1 MSWLEGQDRW
11 LPTDWLRVAIAV
23 SVPAAYLVASG
34 PAAAAMLLALGG
46 TMALRFARMS
56 VPADVVGQA
65 VLGGSAWFAA
75 IGAYQVVPGLD
86 LASHLA
92 SGAVL
97 ALLTRTILLRSGLLP
112 AEPGGRAARVLHVTT
127 AVAMLGLLWELGEWA
142 GHAFITPDIGVGYED
157 TLTDLVADAIGAL
170 IAAIAVEAG
179 ERRERGRAA
188 ADAATTGTAAD
199 DAAAELRERER

>member
-23 SVPAAYLVASG
+23 SVPAAYLVAGG

-56 VPADVVGQA
+56 VPADIVGQA

-75 IGAYQVVPGLD
+75 IGAYQAVPGLD

-170 IAAIAVEAG
+170 IAAVAVESG

-199 DAAAELRERER
+199 DPAAELRERER

>member
-11 LPTDWLRVAIAV
+11 LATDWLRVAIAV
-23 SVPAAYLVASG
+23 SVPAAYLVAGG

-56 VPADVVGQA
+56 VPADVVGQI
-65 VLGGSAWFAA
+65 VLGASAWFAA

-86 LASHLA
+86 LAAHLA

-97 ALLTRTILLRSGLLP
+97 ALLTRTILLRTGLLP

-142 GHAFITPDIGVGYED
+142 GHALITPDIGVGYED

-170 IAAIAVEAG
+170 ITVLAVEAG
-179 ERRERGRAA
+179 ERRERGRAT
-188 ADAATTGTAAD
+188 ADPAG
-199 DAAAELRERER
+199 ELRER

>member
-1 MSWLEGQDRW
+1 VSWLEGQDRW

-23 SVPAAYLVASG
+23 SVPAVYLVAGG

-46 TMALRFARMS
+46 TMGLRFARVG
-56 VPADVVGQA
+56 VPADVVGQV
-65 VLGGSAWFAA
+65 VLGGSAWCAA

-97 ALLTRTILLRSGLLP
+97 ALLTRTILVRAGLLP

-127 AVAMLGLLWELGEWA
+127 AVATLGLLWELGEWA
-142 GHAFITPDIGVGYED
+142 GHALITPDIGVGYED
-157 TLTDLVADAIGAL
+157 TLTDLIADAAGAL
-170 IAAIAVEAG
+170 IAVLAAEAG
-179 ERRERGRAA
+179 EGRERGRAA
-188 ADAATTGTAAD
+188 ADG
-199 DAAAELRERER
+199 AEEMRER

>member
-1 MSWLEGQDRW
+1 MSWLDGQDRW

-23 SVPAAYLVASG
+23 SVPAASLVAGG

-46 TMALRFARMS
+46 TMALRFARVS
-56 VPADVVGQA
+56 VTADIVGQA

-97 ALLTRTILLRSGLLP
+97 ALLARTILLRTGLLP
-112 AEPGGRAARVLHVTT
+112 TGPGGSAARVLHVTT
-127 AVAMLGLLWELGEWA
+127 AVATLGLLWELGEWA
-142 GHAFITPDIGVGYED
+142 GHALIAPDIGVGYED

-170 IAAIAVEAG
+170 VAVIAVEAR

-188 ADAATTGTAAD
+188 AAAATEAT
-199 DAAAELRERER
+199 AAELGERER